1 MIGWREEGRRWNPV
15 ASGEREEH
23 HAYSGHQETSLTVV
37 TWVTGKWDVD
47 DDRHH

>member
-23 HAYSGHQETSLTVV
+23 HAYSGHQEDQSDGGYLGD
-37 TWVTGKWDVD
+37 WQMG
-47 DDRHH
+47 RRR